1 MTESG
6 DHSFGKYQIE
16 AEIGRGGFGTVYR
29 ALDTGLERQVA
40 LKILDPLLMRDN
52 GWVMSFRKEA
62 RVTARLEHPHIVPVY
77 EIGEERERLFIAMKL
92 IEGGSLATHILQK
105 GALSWEESLRIV
117 QEVASALDF
126 AHGRQVA
133 HRDLKPGNIL
143 LGPDGCVLTD
153 FGFARLLGD
162 NSMSLSL
169 SGGVVGTPPYMAPE
183 IWEGRR
189 DAGKQADVYA
199 LGCILYEMVTGQVL
213 FNGDTPPAIMLAHF
227 KPLALPAT
235 WPVGVP
241 AGLGEILSVALS
253 QEPDTRY
260 AGAGEMAQALGRLVT
275 DCLAGPYQALEEALA
290 AGEWETAL
298 QIAGSI
304 RAQNTGYRDVR
315 ALAEKAAAG
324 RERAQRAAWAG
335 QWQQQA
341 EAALAEGNLAG
352 ARTAALQWQKM
363 APEDEKAHIFLAN
376 LAEADDKAKPVAGEG
391 KAVANQPAVR
401 NKAPATGSEAVSRPF
416 AGARKKDISTGTPTR
431 HRLWIAAFF
440 GFGLLLLII
449 CLIAVSLIAVPK
461 RAPVALLSP
470 TITPAGLPVAAA
482 TSAVLAPT
490 QTATRIPTLTAI
502 NTPVTPAAPAAT
514 PTTTR
519 MPALAVMETA
529 VMLIGRGVSVYGGQF
544 SPDGQIILTADND
557 GTARLWDRQGN
568 ELAVLRRHE
577 ERVWSAVFSPDGQT
591 ILTAH
596 DDGTARLWDRQGNE
610 LAVLRGHEDEVWSAV
625 FSPDGQTILTAS
637 WDHTARLW
645 DRQGRELAVLL
656 GHEDNVWSAVL
667 SPDGQTILTD
677 SSDRTARLWDRQ
689 GNELAVLRGHEQ
701 WVYLAVFSPDGQ
713 TILTAGFDGTARL
726 WDRQGNELAV
736 LRAHV
741 SGAWS
746 AVFSPDGQAILT
758 GTKDY
763 TARLWDRQG
772 NELAVLRGHEEL
784 VRSAAFS
791 PDGQTIL
798 TASWDHTARMWDRQG
813 RELAVLLG
821 HEDFVWSAVL
831 SPDGQTILTASSDG
845 TARLWDR
852 QGNELAVLRGHEERV
867 WSAVF
872 SPDGQTILT
881 GSDDG
886 TARLWLVS
894 RTP

>member
-6 DHSFGKYQIE
+6 DHSFSKYQIE

-29 ALDTGLERQVA
+29 AVDRSLERPVA
-40 LKILDPLLMRDN
+40 LKILDPLLMRDS

-235 WPVGVP
+235 WPAGVP
-241 AGLGEILSVALS
+241 AGIGEILSVALS
-253 QEPDTRY
+253 PEPDTRY
-260 AGAGEMAQALGRLVT
+260 AGAGEMAQALSRLAT
-275 DCLAGPYQALEEALA
+275 DSLAGPYQALEEALA
-290 AGEWETAL
+290 AGEWEKAL

-304 RAQNTGYRDVR
+304 RAQNSGYRDVR

-363 APEDEKAHIFLAN
+363 APEDEKAQIFLAN
-376 LAEADDKAKPVAGEG
+376 LADTGDRVKPVAGEG
-391 KAVANQPAVR
+391 KAVANEAAAGGEAQV
-401 NKAPATGSEAVSRPF
+401 TGSVLVSRPF
-416 AGARKKDISTGTPTR
+416 AGARKKDISTGTPTQ

-440 GFGLLLLII
+440 GLGLLVLII
-449 CLIAVSLIAVPK
+449 SLIAVSRTPN
-461 RAPVALLSP
+461 LLLRHTSD
-470 TITPAGLPVAAA
+470 LN
-482 TSAVLAPT
+482 SAVFSPDGLT
-490 QTATRIPTLTAI
+490 ILTASWDRTARLWDHQG
-502 NTPVTPAAPAAT
+502 NE
-514 PTTTR
+514 
-519 MPALAVMETA
+519 LAVLRGHEGPVSSA
-529 VMLIGRGVSVYGGQF
+529 VF
-544 SPDGQIILTADND
+544 SPDGQTILTVSRDHTARLWNRQGNELAVLRGHENSVGSAVFSPDGLTILTASDD
-557 GTARLWDRQGN
+557 GTARLWNRQGNELAVLRGHENSVGSAVFSPDGLTILTASDDGTARLWNRQGNELAVLRGHENSVGSAVFSPDGQTILTAGYGTVRLWDRQGNELAVLPGHVGLVYLAVFSPDGQTILTAGYGTVRLWDRQGN
-568 ELAVLRRHE
+568 ELAVLRGHKDF
-577 ERVWSAVFSPDGQT
+577 VWSAVFSPDGQT
-591 ILTAH
+591 ILTAGFDH
-596 DDGTARLWDRQGNE
+596 TARLWDRQGKK
-610 LAVLRGHEDEVWSAV
+610 LAVLRGHKESVNSAV

-637 WDHTARLW
+637 WD
-645 DRQGRELAVLL
+645 
-656 GHEDNVWSAVL
+656 
-667 SPDGQTILTD
+667 
-677 SSDRTARLWDRQ
+677 RTARLWP
-689 GNELAVLRGHEQ
+689 V
-701 WVYLAVFSPDGQ
+701 P
-713 TILTAGFDGTARL
+713 
-726 WDRQGNELAV
+726 
-736 LRAHV
+736 
-741 SGAWS
+741 
-746 AVFSPDGQAILT
+746 
-758 GTKDY
+758 
-763 TARLWDRQG
+763 
-772 NELAVLRGHEEL
+772 
-784 VRSAAFS
+784 
-791 PDGQTIL
+791 
-798 TASWDHTARMWDRQG
+798 
-813 RELAVLLG
+813 
-821 HEDFVWSAVL
+821 
-831 SPDGQTILTASSDG
+831 
-845 TARLWDR
+845 
-852 QGNELAVLRGHEERV
+852 
-867 WSAVF
+867 
-872 SPDGQTILT
+872 
-881 GSDDG
+881 
-886 TARLWLVS
+886 